1 MARFGFFGEALPDID
16 LEELKGRLIVL
27 EGTDGVGRSTH
38 IGLLKQWL
46 ENNGHAVL
54 DTGMTRSALAG
65 KRLKQ
70 AKEGHTLGG
79 ITMSLFYATDFADRL
94 ENEIIPALRAGFIVL
109 TDRYIYSLMARAVV
123 RGADPEWLRE
133 VYGFALKP
141 DAIFYLRVKIDDLV
155 TRVLQSTG
163 FDYWESGMDL
173 HMGEDMYESF
183 VRYQKWLLA
192 EFDKMVENYGFQIV
206 DASGTIEEVF
216 EDLRARVERV
226 GGAKTAIILEFLLG
240 YSWTTPDFGLPH
252 ASRVFSAL
260 FRMELTAMSFLCRS
274 RSISASKARRSPD
287 GRRENPACR

>member
-1 MARFGFFGEALPDID
+1 MARFSFFGEGLPDID
-16 LEELKGRLIVL
+16 LAELKGKLIVL

-46 ENNGHAVL
+46 ENHGHAVL

-109 TDRYIYSLMARAVV
+109 TDRYIYSLMARAIV

-133 VYGFALKP
+133 VYGFAVKP
-141 DAIFYLRVKIDDLV
+141 DAIFYLRLNIDDLV
-155 TRVLQSTG
+155 TRVIQSTG
-163 FDYWESGMDL
+163 FDYWESGMDM

-183 VRYQKWLLA
+183 VRYQTCLLL
-192 EFDKMVENYGFQIV
+192 EFDKMVEIYGFNVV
-206 DASGTIEEVF
+206 DASGSVEEVF
-216 EDLRARVERV
+216 ESLRDRVMRVVERN
-226 GGAKTAIILEFLLG
+226 GDETKLG
-240 YSWTTPDFGLPH
+240 
-252 ASRVFSAL
+252 SA
-260 FRMELTAMSFLCRS
+260 
-274 RSISASKARRSPD
+274 
-287 GRRENPACR
+287 

>member
-1 MARFGFFGEALPDID
+1 MARFGFFGEGLPGID
-16 LEELKGRLIVL
+16 LNELKGKLIVL

-46 ENNGHAVL
+46 ENHGHAVL

-109 TDRYIYSLMARAVV
+109 TDRYIYSLMARAIV
-123 RGADPEWLRE
+123 RGSDPEWLRE

-141 DAIFYLRVKIDDLV
+141 DAIFYLRLQIDDLV
-155 TRVLQSTG
+155 TRVLQSRG
-163 FDYWESGMDL
+163 FDYWESGMDM
-173 HMGEDMYESF
+173 HMGEDLYESF

-192 EFDKMVENYGFQIV
+192 EFDKMVETFGFQIV
-206 DASGTIEEVF
+206 DASGSVEEVF
-216 EDLRARVERV
+216 ENLRARVDE
-226 GGAKTAIILEFLLG
+226 AIGRNG
-240 YSWTTPDFGLPH
+240 YGS
-252 ASRVFSAL
+252 
-260 FRMELTAMSFLCRS
+260 
-274 RSISASKARRSPD
+274 
-287 GRRENPACR
+287 

>member
-1 MARFGFFGEALPDID
+1 MARLSYFGEGLPEID
-16 LEELKGRLIVL
+16 LDELKGTLIVL

-46 ENNGHAVL
+46 ENHGHAVL

-94 ENEIIPALRAGFIVL
+94 ESEIIPALRAGFVVL

-123 RGADPEWLRE
+123 RGADPDWLRE

-141 DAIFYLRVKIDDLV
+141 DAIFYLRLNIDDLV

-173 HMGEDMYESF
+173 HMGEDMYDSF

-192 EFDKMVENYGFQIV
+192 EFDKMVETYGFGVV
-206 DASGTIEEVF
+206 DASGSVEEVF
-216 EDLRARVERV
+216 ENLRARVEKV
-226 GGAKTAIILEFLLG
+226 T
-240 YSWTTPDFGLPH
+240 
-252 ASRVFSAL
+252 
-260 FRMELTAMSFLCRS
+260 
-274 RSISASKARRSPD
+274 RRNGS
-287 GRRENPACR
+287 

>member
-1 MARFGFFGEALPDID
+1 MARFSYFGEGLPEID
-16 LEELKGRLIVL
+16 LDELKGTLIVL

-46 ENNGHAVL
+46 ENHGHAVL

-94 ENEIIPALRAGFIVL
+94 ESEIIPALRAGFVVL
-109 TDRYIYSLMARAVV
+109 TDRYIYSLMARAIV
-123 RGADPEWLRE
+123 RGADPDWLRE

-141 DAIFYLRVKIDDLV
+141 DAIFYLRLNIDDLV

-173 HMGEDMYESF
+173 HMGEDMYDSF

-192 EFDKMVENYGFQIV
+192 EFDKMVETYGFGVV
-206 DASGTIEEVF
+206 DAAGSVEDVF
-216 EDLRARVERV
+216 ENLRARVEKV
-226 GGAKTAIILEFLLG
+226 T
-240 YSWTTPDFGLPH
+240 
-252 ASRVFSAL
+252 
-260 FRMELTAMSFLCRS
+260 
-274 RSISASKARRSPD
+274 RRNGS
-287 GRRENPACR
+287 

>member
-1 MARFGFFGEALPDID
+1 MGRFSFFGDGLPEVD
-16 LEELKGRLIVL
+16 LEELKGKLIVL
-27 EGTDGVGRSTH
+27 EGTDGVERSTH

-46 ENNGHAVL
+46 ENHGHAVL

-109 TDRYIYSLMARAVV
+109 TDRYIYSLMARAIV

-141 DAIFYLRVKIDDLV
+141 DAIFYLRLKIDDLI
-155 TRVLQSTG
+155 TRVIQSTG
-163 FDYWESGMDL
+163 FDYWESGMDM

-192 EFDKMVENYGFQIV
+192 EFDKMVDVYGFDVV
-206 DASGTIEEVF
+206 DASGSVEDVF
-216 EDLRARVERV
+216 EDLRDRVMSVVERN
-226 GGAKTAIILEFLLG
+226 GDETKL
-240 YSWTTPDFGLPH
+240 
-252 ASRVFSAL
+252 RSA
-260 FRMELTAMSFLCRS
+260 
-274 RSISASKARRSPD
+274 
-287 GRRENPACR
+287 

>member
-109 TDRYIYSLMARAVV
+109 TDRYIYSLMARAIV

-155 TRVLQSTG
+155 TRVLTEHG
-163 FDYWESGMDL
+163 FRLLGVGDGSSYGRG
-173 HMGEDMYESF
+173 H
-183 VRYQKWLLA
+183 VR
-192 EFDKMVENYGFQIV
+192 E
-206 DASGTIEEVF
+206 
-216 EDLRARVERV
+216 LRALPEMAV
-226 GGAKTAIILEFLLG
+226 GG
-240 YSWTTPDFGLPH
+240 
-252 ASRVFSAL
+252 V
-260 FRMELTAMSFLCRS
+260 
-274 RSISASKARRSPD
+274 
-287 GRRENPACR
+287 

>member
-1 MARFGFFGEALPDID
+1 MARFNFFGEGLPEID
-16 LEELKGRLIVL
+16 LEELKGKLIVL

-38 IGLLKQWL
+38 IGLLKLWL
-46 ENNGHAVL
+46 ENHGHAVL

-109 TDRYIYSLMARAVV
+109 TDRYIYSLMARAIV
-123 RGADPEWLRE
+123 RGSDPEWLSE

-163 FDYWESGMDL
+163 FDYWESGTDL
-173 HMGEDMYESF
+173 HMGEDMYDSF

-192 EFDKMVENYGFQIV
+192 EFDKMVDSYGFEVI
-206 DASGTIEEVF
+206 DASRTIEEVF
-216 EDLRARVERV
+216 EDLRRKVESH
-226 GGAKTAIILEFLLG
+226 LE
-240 YSWTTPDFGLPH
+240 
-252 ASRVFSAL
+252 
-260 FRMELTAMSFLCRS
+260 RS
-274 RSISASKARRSPD
+274 GDRS
-287 GRRENPACR
+287 

>member
-1 MARFGFFGEALPDID
+1 MARFSFFGEGLPEID
-16 LEELKGRLIVL
+16 LDELKGSLIVL

-46 ENNGHAVL
+46 ENHGHAVL

-109 TDRYIYSLMARAVV
+109 TDRYIYSLMARAIV
-123 RGADPEWLRE
+123 RGSDPEWLSE

-173 HMGEDMYESF
+173 HMGEDMYDSF

-192 EFDKMVENYGFQIV
+192 EFDKMVDVYGFQVI
-206 DASGTIEEVF
+206 DASRTIEEVF
-216 EDLRARVERV
+216 EDLRKKVELH
-226 GGAKTAIILEFLLG
+226 LE
-240 YSWTTPDFGLPH
+240 
-252 ASRVFSAL
+252 RSAD
-260 FRMELTAMSFLCRS
+260 RS
-274 RSISASKARRSPD
+274 
-287 GRRENPACR
+287 